1 MQNATNA
8 VHVGTGRV
16 AQRDAP
22 TTTLVPTTT
31 DTLSFP
37 PVTFHGT
44 EVDVREFTVP
54 ATSPVSDEENL
65 TDMVW
70 ANAER
75 FGDAVSF
82 QRRVDGTWVDLTAR
96 DFAAQV
102 MAVAKGLLAAGIQAG
117 DRVCLMSKTRYEW
130 TLLDFAIWAAGGVT
144 VPVYETSSAEQV
156 EWIVSDSGARAVI
169 VETSAHRSVVDGV
182 VDRLGELRHVWQI
195 DGPGANNTPG
205 AVDELTSLG
214 ANVTDREVHTRRH
227 SVAAEETATIVYTSG
242 TTGRPKGCVLTH
254 RNLLAEV
261 RADVAAFPEILQPG
275 NSLLLFLPLAHV
287 LARALA
293 LTCVYARLT
302 VGHTADVKNLVDDLG
317 TFRPTFV
324 VAVPR
329 VFEKVYNGAKQ
340 KAHSEGK
347 GKIFDTAEATAVAY
361 SEAQDHGGAGIG
373 LKLKH
378 AVFDRLVY
386 SRLRAALGGRCIA
399 AVSGGAPL
407 GERMAHFFRGVGV
420 PVLEGYGLTETS
432 AAACVN
438 TQAKLRVG
446 TVGRPVAGTSVR
458 IADDGEIL
466 ISGDV
471 VFTRYWNN
479 DQATADSVVDGWFHS
494 GDLGSLD
501 EDGFLSITGRKK
513 EIIVTAGG
521 KNVSPA
527 VLEDRLRAN
536 PLISQCMVVGDQ
548 KPFIAVLI
556 TIDEE
561 FFPAWKS
568 QHNKPEGATVA
579 DLAEDPELLAELQAA
594 VDDANNAVSKAESIR
609 KFKVLPVDF
618 TEEGGEMTPSLKLRR
633 SVVAKTYAAD
643 IAAIYN

>member
-1 MQNATNA
+1 
-8 VHVGTGRV
+8 VGI
-16 AQRDAP
+16 
-22 TTTLVPTTT
+22 
-31 DTLSFP
+31 
-37 PVTFHGT
+37 
-44 EVDVREFTVP
+44 E
-54 ATSPVSDEENL
+54 
-65 TDMVW
+65 
-70 ANAER
+70 
-75 FGDAVSF
+75 
-82 QRRVDGTWVDLTAR
+82 
-96 DFAAQV
+96 
-102 MAVAKGLLAAGIQAG
+102 AG

-144 VPVYETSSAEQV
+144 VPIYETSSAEQV
-156 EWIVSDSGARAVI
+156 EWIVSDSAARAVI

-182 VDRLGELRHVWQI
+182 VDRLGELRHVWQV
-195 DGPGANNTPG
+195 DGPGANGAPG
-205 AVDELTSLG
+205 VVDELTTLG
-214 ANVTDREVHTRRH
+214 GEVSDRDVHTRRH

-361 SEAQDHGGAGIG
+361 SEAQDHGRAGIG
-373 LKLKH
+373 LKLRH

-458 IADDGEIL
+458 IADDGEIM

-471 VFTRYWNN
+471 VFTHYWNN
-479 DQATADSVVDGWFHS
+479 EQATKDSVVDGWFHT

-501 EDGFLSITGRKK
+501 DEGFLSITGRKK

-548 KPFIAVLI
+548 KPFIGVLI

-561 FFPAWKS
+561 FFPTWKS
-568 QHNKPEGATVA
+568 QHGKAADDSVA
-579 DLAEDPELLAELQAA
+579 DLAEDADLVAEIQAA

-609 KFKVLPVDF
+609 KFRVLPVDF

-633 SVVAKTYAAD
+633 SVVAKTYAGD

>member
-1 MQNATNA
+1 M
-8 VHVGTGRV
+8 
-16 AQRDAP
+16 
-22 TTTLVPTTT
+22 
-31 DTLSFP
+31 
-37 PVTFHGT
+37 
-44 EVDVREFTVP
+44 REFTVP
-54 ATSPVSDEENL
+54 PAGPLADDENL
-65 TDMVW
+65 TEMVW

-102 MAVAKGLLAAGIQAG
+102 LAVAKGLVAVGLRPGE
-117 DRVCLMSKTRYEW
+117 RVCLMSKTRYEW

-144 VPVYETSSAEQV
+144 VPIYETSSAEQV
-156 EWIVSDSGARAVI
+156 EWIVSDSSARAVI
-169 VETSAHRSVVDGV
+169 VETAAHRGLVDSV
-182 VDRLGELRHVWQI
+182 VDRLGEVRHVWQI
-195 DGPGANNTPG
+195 DGPAGGDKPG
-205 AVDELTSLG
+205 VVDELTALG
-214 ANVTDREVHTRRH
+214 SSVTDQQVHERRRSITAH
-227 SVAAEETATIVYTSG
+227 DVATIVYTSG

-254 RNLLAEV
+254 RNLVAEV
-261 RADVAAFPEILQPG
+261 QGAVHAFPEILKPG

-302 VGHTADVKNLVDDLG
+302 VGHTADVQNLVADLG

-347 GKIFDTAEATAVAY
+347 GRIFDAAEATAVAF
-361 SEAQDHGGAGIG
+361 SQSMDNGGPSVG
-373 LKLKH
+373 LRLRH
-378 AVFDRLVY
+378 MLFDRLVY
-386 SRLRAALGGRCIA
+386 SRLRAALGGRCTA

-407 GERMAHFFRGVGV
+407 GERLAHFFRGIGV

-438 TQAKLRVG
+438 TQSAFRVG
-446 TVGRPVAGTSVR
+446 TVGKPVAGTSVR

-466 ISGDV
+466 IKGGV
-471 VFTRYWNN
+471 VFGAYWNN
-479 DQATADSVVDGWFHS
+479 DQATKDSLSDGWFHS

-501 EDGFLSITGRKK
+501 DDGFLRITGRKK

-527 VLEDRLRAN
+527 VLEDRLRSN

-548 KPFIAVLI
+548 KPFIGVLI

-561 FFPAWKS
+561 FFPTWKA
-568 QHNKPEGATVA
+568 QHGKPAEASIAELA
-579 DLAEDPELLAELQAA
+579 DDPDLTAELQAA
-594 VDDANNAVSKAESIR
+594 IDEANGAVSKAESIR
-609 KFKVLPVDF
+609 KFRVLPVDF

-633 SVVAKTYAAD
+633 AVIAKNHENE
-643 IAAIYN
+643 IAAIYA